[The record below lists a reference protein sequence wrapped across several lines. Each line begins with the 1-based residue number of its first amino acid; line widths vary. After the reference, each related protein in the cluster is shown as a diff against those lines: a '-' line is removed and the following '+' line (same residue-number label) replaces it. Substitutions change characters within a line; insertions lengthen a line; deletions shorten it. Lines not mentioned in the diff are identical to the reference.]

1 MKPHRNRRSISHFS
15 FHISCFKRNSRGFT
29 LIELLVTIAIIAI
42 LAGMLLPALNS
53 AREKGRAIS
62 CLSNLKQFGTASAA
76 YTNDYDGYVVN
87 LSSAAKV
94 GDECVWQ
101 NSMPPYLNVKKKTP
115 TVFNW
120 AALCSPTKKETSRQ
134 IIHSYGINSGANVVD
149 LNTNGSLF
157 TFRLAKMRNA
167 SKHFQFM
174 DGMAALLNYDNSD
187 YARWLQ
193 YGETGASGHY
203 NSATYRHQQRLNMLY
218 YDGHTAALSNTGV
231 HGSDTVKAQW
241 YYTSELR

>member
-1 MKPHRNRRSISHFS
+1 
-15 FHISCFKRNSRGFT
+15 
-29 LIELLVTIAIIAI
+29 
-42 LAGMLLPALNS
+42 
-53 AREKGRAIS
+53 
-62 CLSNLKQFGTASAA
+62 
-76 YTNDYDGYVVN
+76 
-87 LSSAAKV
+87 
-94 GDECVWQ
+94 
-101 NSMPPYLNVKKKTP
+101 MPPYLNVKKKTP

-120 AALCSPTKKETSRQ
+120 AALCCPTKKGTSRQ

-231 HGSDTVKAQW
+231 HGTDTVKAQW

>member
-1 MKPHRNRRSISHFS
+1 MKSHQNRRNISRFI
-15 FHISCFKRNSRGFT
+15 FHFKRGSRRFT

-94 GDECVWQ
+94 GDECVCQ

-120 AALCSPTKKETSRQ
+120 AALCCPTKKGTSLQ
-134 IIHSYGINSGANVVD
+134 INHSYGIISGATAAE
-149 LNTNGSLF
+149 LYTNGSLL

-167 SKHFQFM
+167 SNRFQFM

-231 HGSDTVKAQW
+231 HGTDTVKAQW

>member
-1 MKPHRNRRSISHFS
+1 
-15 FHISCFKRNSRGFT
+15 
-29 LIELLVTIAIIAI
+29 
-42 LAGMLLPALNS
+42 MLLPHNKVS
-53 AREKGRAIS
+53 GGVQGSQIMIPSFFDR
-62 CLSNLKQFGTASAA
+62 F
-76 YTNDYDGYVVN
+76 YV
-87 LSSAAKV
+87 
-94 GDECVWQ
+94 
-101 NSMPPYLNVKKKTP
+101 MPPLTNGVHY
-115 TVFNW
+115 
-120 AALCSPTKKETSRQ
+120 R
-134 IIHSYGINSGANVVD
+134 INSGANAAD
-149 LNTNGSLF
+149 LNTNGSLL

-167 SKHFQFM
+167 SNRFQFM

-231 HGSDTVKAQW
+231 HGTDTVKAQW